1 MVDGTFQSMQEVT
14 NIFQNKQTLA
24 CMRVYVHACVS
35 VCVCVCVCVCVALI
49 NKLFGNRCGFFCV
62 SWDPTELRRLN

>member
-1 MVDGTFQSMQEVT
+1 MVEGTFKSVQEVT

-35 VCVCVCVCVCVALI
+35 VCVFVCVCVYVW
-49 NKLFGNRCGFFCV
+49 R
-62 SWDPTELRRLN
+62 